1 MGLFDALSTNT
12 HYKFQCKM
20 DKYLKEAGWNT
31 IIDYFYSPFITV
43 DIALFDENKLWV
55 GAVAVEPEYSGSAV
69 TAHETFAKKMIEEGG
84 IEFFLLIVP
93 DQVYICK
100 GEGFTKIDTIPT
112 PENYK
117 AVINGTVN
125 LYLS

>member
-1 MGLFDALSTNT
+1 MGLLDGLKKDS
-12 HYKFQCKM
+12 HEKFQCKM

-31 IIDYFYSPFITV
+31 IIDYLYSPFITV
-43 DIALFDENKLWV
+43 DIVLFDNENRSV
-55 GAVAVEPEYSGSAV
+55 GAVAAEPEFNETVAA
-69 TAHETFAKKMIEEGG
+69 AHEGFAKKMIEEGF

-125 LYLS
+125 LF

>member
-1 MGLFDALSTNT
+1 
-12 HYKFQCKM
+12 M

-31 IIDYFYSPFITV
+31 IIDYLYSPFITV
-43 DIALFDENKLWV
+43 DIVLFDNENRSV
-55 GAVAVEPEYSGSAV
+55 GAVAAEPEFNETVAV
-69 TAHETFAKKMIEEGG
+69 AHEGFANKMIEEGF

-100 GEGFTKIDTIPT
+100 GEEFTKIDTIPT

-125 LYLS
+125 LF